1 MIKTL
6 SNSSETDFLII
17 FSRRGIPAA
26 SYQLHVVH
34 CARNITL
41 CKACDEPIP
50 RAEYEEHVAEECPA
64 RLVECSLCGAR
75 VAASKLEDHKVRR
88 YN

>member
-1 MIKTL
+1 M
-6 SNSSETDFLII
+6 
-17 FSRRGIPAA
+17 
-26 SYQLHVVH
+26 VH

-75 VAASKLEDHKVRR
+75 VEAAKLEDHKVRR
-88 YN
+88 EERVMMMVILCVL